1 MRAPRSRLAARPR
14 LVRSA
19 LAVAGG
25 TVAFLGFA
33 GFDLWPLAFVAF
45 APLLLAL
52 RWPTPVHG
60 AAALRTG
67 WLYGFVG
74 IWGGYYWIVQML
86 EDFSGFPTWANL
98 GIASLLLGY
107 LALQFG
113 LFAWLW
119 DRAER
124 RGWHPVIAA
133 VAVWCAL
140 EWLFPNLFPFFYGA
154 SLHPVPLLVQVVD
167 LGGPGLLSAL
177 LVGSGASLYVAW
189 DRRRRGAPR
198 PFVPLLAVGVALG
211 ASLLYGAVRIGQVEA
226 AVADAPKL
234 TVGMVQANMGI
245 FDKRLDPLEGRRRH
259 IEQTLEL
266 QERVAGLDLVLWP
279 ESAFSLFV
287 PEERRNLRDVVT
299 GPRIHVPLL
308 FGGLARRQVEGH
320 TRYYNTAYLLDAEGT
335 VRGTYDKT
343 YLLAFGEYIPFG
355 ETFPILYEWSP
366 HSGRFTP
373 GDHVRPVRLGPWRLS
388 VLVCY
393 EDIIPSF
400 VREAVREGR
409 PHLLVNLTNDAW
421 FGDTHEP
428 WIHLALAKFRAVE
441 HRRFLARATN
451 SGVSAFVDP
460 TGRVV
465 AHGPVFERANLH
477 AEVAMLEGLPTLYGL
492 LGDWFALLCL
502 LATALMGWA
511 ERHAVLQRLG
521 RRPRS
526 AG

>member
-1 MRAPRSRLAARPR
+1 MTSPRSRLLARPR
-14 LVRSA
+14 LLRSL

-25 TVAFLGFA
+25 TAAFLGFA
-33 GFDLWPLAFVAF
+33 GFDLWPLAFLAF
-45 APLLLAL
+45 APLLMAL

-98 GIASLLLGY
+98 AIASLLLGY
-107 LALQFG
+107 LGLQFG

-124 RGWHPVIAA
+124 RGWHPVLAA
-133 VAVWCAL
+133 VASWCAL

-177 LVGSGASLYVAW
+177 LVGSGASLYLVW
-189 DRRRRGAPR
+189 VRRGEGS
-198 PFVPLLAVGVALG
+198 FVHRVRPLLVAVGVTVLYV
-211 ASLLYGAVRIGQVEA
+211 LYGAVRIRQVDA
-226 AVADAPKL
+226 AVAAAPKL

-259 IEQTLEL
+259 VEQTLAL
-266 QERVAGLDLVLWP
+266 QERVPGLDLVLWP
-279 ESAFSLFV
+279 ESAYTFYV

-299 GPRIHVPLL
+299 GSRVHVPLL
-308 FGGLARRQVEGH
+308 FGGLARRIEGGKR
-320 TRYYNTAYLLDAEGT
+320 RYYNTAYLLDAEGR
-335 VRGTYDKT
+335 VLGTYDKT

-373 GDHVRPVRLGPWRLS
+373 GDHVRPVRLGPWRIS

-393 EDIIPSF
+393 EDIIPAF
-400 VREAVREGR
+400 VRRAVRVGR

-460 TGRVV
+460 AGRVV
-465 AHGPVFERANLH
+465 AHGPVFQRANLH
-477 AEVAMLEGLPTLYGL
+477 AEVAMLEGLPTLYGA
-492 LGDWFALLCL
+492 LGDWFAWLCL
-502 LATALMGWA
+502 LGTALMGWA
-511 ERHAVLQRLG
+511 DRRHVSMRL
-521 RRPRS
+521 RRLLR
-526 AG
+526 GE